1 MIPLCWYHHA
11 RCYEARVHGS
21 CLSSLRIFFCRQRK
35 RRRVKGKTFFVAET
49 QCQVIIYGKG
59 GQLFPWQ
66 EQTFN
71 SRGRARST
79 RRIPRCVTIAT
90 YMKETIYPIAC
101 EQALHR
107 VIVKSRPA
115 RGTREET
122 RKRLGPTQLRRS
134 LAHLARIALLAQI
147 GRLARRLPIPWNCVV
162 MWVSFRVFLII
173 CITSFETSTSFPGFS
188 PTRSVGPGNEVVETS
203 PIRNIKKDPYKEMP
217 GFRDTRLVAQGYQ
230 LQILVSL
237 LRCSG

>member
-107 VIVKSRPA
+107 DIVKSRPA

-134 LAHLARIALLAQI
+134 LA
-147 GRLARRLPIPWNCVV
+147 RLRPESLC
-162 MWVSFRVFLII
+162 
-173 CITSFETSTSFPGFS
+173 S
-188 PTRSVGPGNEVVETS
+188 P
-203 PIRNIKKDPYKEMP
+203 K
-217 GFRDTRLVAQGYQ
+217 
-230 LQILVSL
+230 
-237 LRCSG
+237 